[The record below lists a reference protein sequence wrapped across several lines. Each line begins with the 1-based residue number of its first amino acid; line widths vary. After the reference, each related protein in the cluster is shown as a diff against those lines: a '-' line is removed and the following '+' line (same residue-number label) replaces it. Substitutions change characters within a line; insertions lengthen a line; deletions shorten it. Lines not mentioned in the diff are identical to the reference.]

1 LTVFIVYIDLAADGF
16 IGCFRIEQVQWSL
29 LDRRP
34 EVTMLEV
41 AAKRN
46 IALLTYGSIGG
57 GLLSDRWLG
66 REQPTSRA
74 DLDTA
79 SLGMYYRSLQRTF
92 RGWEDFQD
100 LLKALR
106 GAVFFK
112 NTCCFRLAP
121 CFPDNCQDRLG
132 TNST

>member
-1 LTVFIVYIDLAADGF
+1 
-16 IGCFRIEQVQWSL
+16 
-29 LDRRP
+29 
-34 EVTMLEV
+34 MLEV

-121 CFPDNCQDRLG
+121 CFPDNLSRQARDKQYVEGELILDGCGFRLL
-132 TNST
+132 